1 MSLAVDIDETWIKT
15 TAD

>member
-1 MSLAVDIDETWIKT
+1 MSLVVDIDETWIKT